1 MPLIRRENES
11 FVPFPT
17 RKANLFRAIEVGE
30 IIGVL
35 PTELINFK
43 LTSVKSY

>member
-17 RKANLFRAIEVGE
+17 CNANLFRALEVGE
-30 IIGVL
+30 IIGFYQL
-35 PTELINFK
+35 
-43 LTSVKSY
+43 SG